1 MFAGWTRAARLEIIV
16 RLEKLWRTRMN
27 NQSEQPV
34 RGQIMSNHSISPTT
48 QIGPVSLTV
57 ADLERSSRF
66 YQDVLGLKLLQQKS
80 HTAMFGVD
88 IPLLL
93 LTEQPGASPRP
104 LESPGLY
111 HFAIL
116 VPGRVDLA
124 SALRHLLD
132 VGYPILA
139 ILDHGVSEALYL
151 ADPDGNGI
159 EIYRDCPRSA
169 WPWHNGRLGATS
181 DPLDRESLLSELDG
195 SEHAWNGLPP
205 HTHVGHVNLLVADF
219 AQMAAFYRDVL
230 GFEEAIT
237 GVPGALFLAAGGYHH
252 HVALSSWHSQA
263 ESRPTTE
270 TAGLRFFT
278 IYVPDMAEVERL
290 AYHLEVAG
298 IHLMRQGNS
307 LMLRDPEGNG
317 VLLRVGLPQNNDEVM
332 SSAEAF
338 PDVRATA

>member
-1 MFAGWTRAARLEIIV
+1 
-16 RLEKLWRTRMN
+16 
-27 NQSEQPV
+27 
-34 RGQIMSNHSISPTT
+34 MSKNSISPTT

-57 ADLERSSRF
+57 ADLERSTRF
-66 YQDVLGLKLLQQKS
+66 YEDVLCLKLLQQNN
-80 HTAMFGVD
+80 HTAMLGVD
-88 IPLLL
+88 NPLLL
-93 LTEQPGASPRP
+93 LTEQPGARPRP

-124 SALRHLLD
+124 SALCHLLD

-151 ADPDGNGI
+151 ADPDSNGI

-181 DPLDRESLLSELDG
+181 DPLERKSLLSELDG
-195 SEHAWNGLPP
+195 SEHAWKGLPP
-205 HTHVGHVNLLVADF
+205 HTHVGHVNLLVADL
-219 AQMAAFYRDVL
+219 ASMAAFYRDVL
-230 GFEEAIT
+230 GFVEAIT
-237 GVPGALFLAAGGYHH
+237 GVPGAFFLAAGGYHH
-252 HVALSSWHSQA
+252 HVALSSWRSQG
-263 ESRPTTE
+263 EFLPTTE
-270 TAGLRFFT
+270 TAGLRFFN
-278 IYVPDMAEVERL
+278 ICVSDMAEVERL
-290 AYHLEVAG
+290 ANHLEVAS
-298 IHLMRQGNS
+298 IPFMRLGNS

-317 VLLRVGLPQNNDEVM
+317 VLLRVGLSQNNDEVM